1 MQLAQLIFTVDVAD
15 RPLRN
20 PTTPLREPLC
30 FVQVVPRGESQ
41 LVEFPF
47 FCIHSIAW
55 PRDCAAQKAIAY
67 QNLIIRQN
75 PIRRKK

>member
-1 MQLAQLIFTVDVAD
+1 
-15 RPLRN
+15 
-20 PTTPLREPLC
+20 
-30 FVQVVPRGESQ
+30 VPRGESQ